1 MKRILLA
8 GGNSGGHLFPGLSLA
23 RELERQQ
30 VARPIFLHH
39 QTVMEKKLLDSS
51 GIETM
56 EPPWRGIGSI
66 PAAFLR
72 VPRAR
77 RWLQEHSFDAVV
89 SLGARPA
96 VAMGLAARSLRIPLF
111 LLEQNRAM
119 GLANRLLMRLSRKV
133 FLSWPLD
140 RPSRSLRSRTA
151 LLGCPVRDQFV
162 PQELPLGTKPLI
174 LILGGSQGSEEVNDS
189 IVEAIRYMNQ
199 RDQLRVLHACGEGKS
214 ASLLQRWRDA
224 GVEAEVVPFIDDMA
238 TAIAEASLVVSRSGG
253 STVAELCCTGRPAMY
268 FPFRHH
274 GDQHQL
280 LNASFVA
287 SHGAAVVV
295 DDHSPEHLG
304 EVLDGLLADRNRL
317 VEMALAARNLGRYR
331 CAERIAEIIAT
342 HLGVD
347 RPIEGTDG
355 RDHELESQEVLG

>member
-8 GGNSGGHLFPGLSLA
+8 GGNSGGHLFPGLTLA

-39 QTVMEKKLLDSS
+39 QTEMEKKILDGS
-51 GIETM
+51 GIETLS
-56 EPPWRGIGSI
+56 PPWSGIGSI

-96 VAMGLAARSLRIPLF
+96 VAMGIAARSLRLPLF

-119 GLANRLLMRLSRKV
+119 GLANRLLTCFSRKV
-133 FLSWPLD
+133 FLSWPVD

-162 PQELPLGTKPLI
+162 PSDLPCGSKPLI
-174 LILGGSQGSEEVNDS
+174 LIMGGSQGSEEVNDS
-189 IVEAIRYMNQ
+189 IVAAIRHMSQ
-199 RDQLRVLHACGEGKS
+199 RDHLRVLHICGEGKS
-214 ASLLQRWRDA
+214 ASLLHGWREA
-224 GVEAEVVPFIDDMA
+224 GVEAEVVPFIEDPA
-238 TAIAEASLVVSRSGG
+238 AAISEASLVVSRAGG
-253 STVAELCCTGRPAMY
+253 STVAELCCIGRPALY

-295 DDHSPEHLG
+295 GDHSHEHLG
-304 EVLDGLLADRNRL
+304 EVLEGLLTDRNRL
-317 VEMALAARNLGRYR
+317 VEMARAARSLGRYR
-331 CAERIAEIIAT
+331 CVERITEIIAT

-347 RPIEGTDG
+347 RVITGTTDG
-355 RDHELESQEVLG
+355 DHQMESQEVFG